1 MRVDGD
7 GDGDGDGALKEVG
20 VDSMINATVM
30 SQVST
35 LQSYSLLLS
44 LKPESIK
51 VTLTYVITSSLLKHL
66 VVVIEYVTTSTEI
79 CIVRCLS
86 ICEAKFEILKF
97 GLDPLV
103 ETRATR

>member
-7 GDGDGDGALKEVG
+7 GDGDGNGALKEVG

-66 VVVIEYVTTSTEI
+66 VVVIEYVMTTEI

-97 GLDPLV
+97 GLGHLV